1 MRLLY
6 QFARCSALWGAIA
19 VLSLGGAAVVYA
31 GSGAETP
38 RSSADVRG
46 ALEISPAA
54 RILPPSKSYRFPL
67 HQAYFYNADWHLMN
81 AGTAKLTME
90 SSPQGEHAVVAAD
103 TSGFVNL
110 LFAVHDQFRTTI
122 NPRNFCSLNLSKR
135 THEGSR
141 RRETE
146 VRFDYAQGKSLLQ
159 EKDLKTGAVKH
170 VEHPIPACVTDVMSS
185 FYYVSSLSLT
195 PGQSYIFPLNDGGPT
210 GEITATVEGKEQVK
224 TPAGVFPTVRVRALA
239 TGGPMRNKGR
249 VWVWYSDDA
258 QRIPVQLK
266 AKVKWG
272 TLNFRLA
279 RVEILKP

>member
-1 MRLLY
+1 MSLPHQL
-6 QFARCSALWGAIA
+6 ARCSAVWAVIA
-19 VLSLGGAAVVYA
+19 LLALGGTAVVYA
-31 GSGAETP
+31 ASRAEGP
-38 RSSADVRG
+38 HSPNDVKG

-54 RILPPSKSYRFPL
+54 RILPPSKSYRFPI

-90 SSPQGEHAVVAAD
+90 VSPHGEHAVVAAD

-122 NPRNFCSLNLSKR
+122 NPRNFCSLDLSKR
-135 THEGSR
+135 TQEGSR
-141 RRETE
+141 RRATE
-146 VRFDYAQGKSLLQ
+146 VHFDYAQGKSQLQ
-159 EKDLKTGAVKH
+159 EKDLRTGAVKQ

-185 FYYVSSLSLT
+185 FYYVGSLSLM

-210 GEITATVEGKEQVK
+210 GEITATVEEKEQVK
-224 TPAGVFPTVRVRALA
+224 TPAGVFSTVRVRAQA
-239 TGGPMRNKGR
+239 TAGPMRNKGR

-258 QRIPVQLK
+258 RRIPVQLK

-279 RVEILKP
+279 RVEKSN